1 MGERIGAHIMNN
13 MGKKRIQANFIV
25 VLVLILILAACEG
38 KNAGSGPQ
46 GSKSSAVSVQTEVEG
61 KQPAEPAEEAEGAVE
76 PAAEPGGEQEG
87 AAGSAPDAVPGQDAD
102 AVEENPAGSA
112 PDAGQNADGL
122 EEGAAGS
129 AADVSQ
135 EADVKEGTDAQ
146 SADIAS
152 GDSYSVAA
160 ADEDQGLVLDS
171 KAAPAAE
178 PPVREPAITKQP
190 AEAVVKEGGTA
201 VFKVSAEGDGLK
213 YRWQARK
220 PGDEKWRNT
229 EAGDGLETP
238 VLTVPN
244 VNTGR
249 NRFRYRC
256 RITDEHGK
264 TIYTDGVFLYVLG
277 IRSSPKNQNVKADHT
292 ATFRIS
298 AVGKDLKYKWE
309 YKRSSEGDWK
319 KSSEE
324 GCETAVLKVSNTP
337 AGHNGYRYRCRIS
350 DAAGN
355 KIYSKAAVLYIL
367 GIRTD
372 PSTQYVKQGGTA
384 VFKVK
389 ASGKGLKYRWQ
400 VRLPEK
406 TEWQNCGG
414 EGVETPVL
422 TLYDLSGG
430 KNNRLYRCRVSDA
443 DGKVTYSKGARLYV
457 LSIQSNPS
465 SQNVR
470 EKQTGSFW
478 VAASGGGIRYQWQVR
493 ETGNSSWRNSS
504 SSGHATRNLRVSGRT
519 AYNGYQFRCKVSDKK
534 GNAVYSKAVSFHVF
548 GIRSSPKNQNVR
560 AGNKAVFRVSA
571 TGAGLKYQWQVR
583 DNSGW
588 RRSGSP
594 GHTTST
600 LRVTTKTAHNGFAFR
615 CKVTDSKGRSA
626 YTNAAKLYVF
636 GIRSQPSD
644 VLTYSGETAVFRVRA
659 SGAGLKYRWQ
669 VKEYANGGW
678 RNSASTGHTSN
689 TLKVRAALGRDGFQ
703 FRCKVYDSAGHSAYT
718 RTAYMWVDP

>member
-1 MGERIGAHIMNN
+1 MKNL
-13 MGKKRIQANFIV
+13 KKLRVQWNLVV

-38 KNAGSGPQ
+38 KNAGS
-46 GSKSSAVSVQTEVEG
+46 
-61 KQPAEPAEEAEGAVE
+61 
-76 PAAEPGGEQEG
+76 
-87 AAGSAPDAVPGQDAD
+87 
-102 AVEENPAGSA
+102 A
-112 PDAGQNADGL
+112 PDAGQNANETAEGAGGSVP
-122 EEGAAGS
+122 EEG
-129 AADVSQ
+129 Q
-135 EADVKEGTDAQ
+135 EADVKGGADGRTAAASKDA
-146 SADIAS
+146 
-152 GDSYSVAA
+152 YSIAA
-160 ADEDQGLVLDS
+160 ADQGSGSES
-171 KAAPAAE
+171 KAASAAVT
-178 PPVREPAITKQP
+178 PVREPEIIKQP

-201 VFKVSAEGDGLK
+201 VFEVSAEGDGLK

-229 EAGDGLETP
+229 EAGEGLETP
-238 VLTVPN
+238 VLTIPN

-256 RITDEHGK
+256 RITDGHGK

-292 ATFRIS
+292 ATFKIS

-309 YKRSSEGDWK
+309 YRRSSEEDWK

-324 GCETAVLKVSNTP
+324 GCETAVLKVANTP
-337 AGHNGYRYRCRIS
+337 AGHNGFRYRCRIS
-350 DAAGN
+350 DSAGN
-355 KIYSKAAVLYIL
+355 KVYSKAAVLYVL
-367 GIRTD
+367 GIRSD
-372 PSTQYVKQGGTA
+372 PAAQYVKQGGTA

-443 DGKVTYSKGARLYV
+443 DGRVTYSKGARLYV

-493 ETGNSSWRNSS
+493 ETGNSSWRNSA

-548 GIRSSPKNQNVR
+548 GIRSSPKNQYVR

-600 LRVTTKTAHNGFAFR
+600 LKVTTKTAHNGFAFR

-626 YTNAAKLYVF
+626 YTNAAKLNVF
-636 GIRSQPSD
+636 GIKSQPSD

-659 SGAGLKYRWQ
+659 SGAGLRYRWQ

-678 RNSASTGHTSN
+678 RDSASTGHTSN
-689 TLKVRAALGRDGFQ
+689 TLKVRAALARDGFQ
-703 FRCKVYDSAGHSAYT
+703 FRCRVYDGAGHSAYT
-718 RTAYMWVDP
+718 RTAYLWVDP

>member
-1 MGERIGAHIMNN
+1 M
-13 MGKKRIQANFIV
+13 
-25 VLVLILILAACEG
+25 
-38 KNAGSGPQ
+38 
-46 GSKSSAVSVQTEVEG
+46 
-61 KQPAEPAEEAEGAVE
+61 
-76 PAAEPGGEQEG
+76 
-87 AAGSAPDAVPGQDAD
+87 
-102 AVEENPAGSA
+102 
-112 PDAGQNADGL
+112 
-122 EEGAAGS
+122 
-129 AADVSQ
+129 
-135 EADVKEGTDAQ
+135 
-146 SADIAS
+146 
-152 GDSYSVAA
+152 
-160 ADEDQGLVLDS
+160 
-171 KAAPAAE
+171 
-178 PPVREPAITKQP
+178 
-190 AEAVVKEGGTA
+190 
-201 VFKVSAEGDGLK
+201 
-213 YRWQARK
+213 
-220 PGDEKWRNT
+220 
-229 EAGDGLETP
+229 
-238 VLTVPN
+238 
-244 VNTGR
+244 NTGR

-355 KIYSKAAVLYIL
+355 KIYSKAAVLYVL

-600 LRVTTKTAHNGFAFR
+600 LRVTTKTAHNGYAFR

>member
-1 MGERIGAHIMNN
+1 MGERIGAHNMNN

-61 KQPAEPAEEAEGAVE
+61 KQPAEPAEEAEGVVE
-76 PAAEPGGEQEG
+76 PAAEPGGE
-87 AAGSAPDAVPGQDAD
+87 
-102 AVEENPAGSA
+102 
-112 PDAGQNADGL
+112 

-277 IRSSPKNQNVKADHT
+277 IRSSPKNQKVLRRGLEEVIGGGLRD
-292 ATFRIS
+292 S
-298 AVGKDLKYKWE
+298 CPEGLE
-309 YKRSSEGDWK
+309 YARR
-319 KSSEE
+319 
-324 GCETAVLKVSNTP
+324 A
-337 AGHNGYRYRCRIS
+337 
-350 DAAGN
+350 
-355 KIYSKAAVLYIL
+355 
-367 GIRTD
+367 
-372 PSTQYVKQGGTA
+372 Q
-384 VFKVK
+384 
-389 ASGKGLKYRWQ
+389 
-400 VRLPEK
+400 RLPLPL
-406 TEWQNCGG
+406 QDLRFSG
-414 EGVETPVL
+414 EQ
-422 TLYDLSGG
+422 DL
-430 KNNRLYRCRVSDA
+430 
-443 DGKVTYSKGARLYV
+443 
-457 LSIQSNPS
+457 Q
-465 SQNVR
+465 Q
-470 EKQTGSFW
+470 
-478 VAASGGGIRYQWQVR
+478 
-493 ETGNSSWRNSS
+493 
-504 SSGHATRNLRVSGRT
+504 GR
-519 AYNGYQFRCKVSDKK
+519 R
-534 GNAVYSKAVSFHVF
+534 
-548 GIRSSPKNQNVR
+548 PVR
-560 AGNKAVFRVSA
+560 AGDQDRSLHPVCQ
-571 TGAGLKYQWQVR
+571 TGGH
-583 DNSGW
+583 
-588 RRSGSP
+588 GS
-594 GHTTST
+594 
-600 LRVTTKTAHNGFAFR
+600 L
-615 CKVTDSKGRSA
+615 
-626 YTNAAKLYVF
+626 
-636 GIRSQPSD
+636 
-644 VLTYSGETAVFRVRA
+644 
-659 SGAGLKYRWQ
+659 
-669 VKEYANGGW
+669 
-678 RNSASTGHTSN
+678 
-689 TLKVRAALGRDGFQ
+689 
-703 FRCKVYDSAGHSAYT
+703 
-718 RTAYMWVDP
+718 

>member
-61 KQPAEPAEEAEGAVE
+61 KQPAEPAEEAEGAAE
-76 PAAEPGGEQEG
+76 PAAETGGE
-87 AAGSAPDAVPGQDAD
+87 
-102 AVEENPAGSA
+102 
-112 PDAGQNADGL
+112 

-277 IRSSPKNQNVKADHT
+277 IRSSPKNQNVKADHI

-309 YKRSSEGDWK
+309 Y
-319 KSSEE
+319 
-324 GCETAVLKVSNTP
+324 TAVLYV
-337 AGHNGYRYRCRIS
+337 
-350 DAAGN
+350 
-355 KIYSKAAVLYIL
+355 L
-367 GIRTD
+367 GIRTN

-600 LRVTTKTAHNGFAFR
+600 LRVTTKTAYNGFAFR